1 MLFCQLRTALI
12 ENPSASPRVG
22 FDQRK
27 DSSEQLRTAPR
38 LRLHGKCLI
47 SFTTLQAKRYII
59 RLSGLKKSLAL
70 CTSVCINRGAE
81 HPRCDDGLR
90 GKRKSSET
98 VFVDVMKT
106 SGKIQ
111 HSRDDQRGDDNRL
124 NWNMPNDQTRWKV
137 VK

>member
-47 SFTTLQAKRYII
+47 SFTTLPAKRYII
-59 RLSGLKKSLAL
+59 TLSDLKKSFGVLFAL
-70 CTSVCINRGAE
+70 PCASIEVLNIQGAMMGCVGRE
-81 HPRCDDGLR
+81 KAARQC
-90 GKRKSSET
+90 SWT
-98 VFVDVMKT
+98 
-106 SGKIQ
+106 
-111 HSRDDQRGDDNRL
+111 
-124 NWNMPNDQTRWKV
+124 
-137 VK
+137 